1 MEQYLFCGLFGLTNF
16 HSMLRHLLNNKFR
29 LFILGSL
36 VLFLALIRIVE
47 ESLFYDP
54 YLDYFKSD
62 FINLPLPIVEKL
74 KLFLNLLFRYS
85 LNTIVSIAFIQIA
98 FKDINFTKFVS
109 ALYVFLFIVLIV
121 VFYFVIAFY
130 EEENKMTLFYI
141 RRFLIQPL
149 FLLLF
154 IPGYLIQKRLN

>member
-16 HSMLRHLLNNKFR
+16 HSMLKHLLNNKTKV
-29 LFILGSL
+29 FILGSL

-62 FINLPLPIVEKL
+62 FINLPLPIVNKL

-109 ALYVFLFIVLIV
+109 ALYVLLFIVLIV
-121 VFYFVIAFY
+121 VFYFVLAFY
-130 EEENKMTLFYI
+130 AEENKMTLFYI

>member
-1 MEQYLFCGLFGLTNF
+1 MEQYLFCGLFGLTNI
-16 HSMLRHLLNNKFR
+16 HSMLKNLLNNKTKV
-29 LFILGSL
+29 FILGIL

-62 FINLPLPIVEKL
+62 FINLPLPIVDKL
-74 KLFLNLLFRYS
+74 HLFLSLLFRYS

-98 FKDINFTKFVS
+98 FKDINFTKFAVV
-109 ALYVFLFIVLIV
+109 LYGLLFIILIITLWVVL
-121 VFYFVIAFY
+121 AFY
-130 EEENKMTLFYI
+130 ANENKMELFYI

-154 IPGYLIQKRLN
+154 IPGYLIQKRTN

>member
-1 MEQYLFCGLFGLTNF
+1 
-16 HSMLRHLLNNKFR
+16 MLKYLLNNKTKV
-29 LFILGSL
+29 FILGSL

-62 FINLPLPIVEKL
+62 FINLTLPIVDKL

-109 ALYVFLFIVLIV
+109 ALYVLLFIVLIV
-121 VFYFVIAFY
+121 VFYFVLAFY
-130 EEENKMTLFYI
+130 AEENKMTLFYI

>member
-1 MEQYLFCGLFGLTNF
+1 
-16 HSMLRHLLNNKFR
+16 MLKHLLNNKFR
-29 LFILGSL
+29 VFILGSL

-62 FINLPLPIVEKL
+62 FINLPLPIVDKFH
-74 KLFLNLLFRYS
+74 LFLSLLFRYS

-98 FKDINFTKFVS
+98 FKDINFTKFAMV
-109 ALYVFLFIVLIV
+109 LYGLLFIILIIALWVVL
-121 VFYFVIAFY
+121 AFY
-130 EEENKMTLFYI
+130 ANENKMELFYI

-154 IPGYLIQKRLN
+154 IPGYLIQKRTN

>member
-1 MEQYLFCGLFGLTNF
+1 
-16 HSMLRHLLNNKFR
+16 MLKHLLNNKFR
-29 LFILGSL
+29 VFILVSL
-36 VLFLALIRIVE
+36 VLFLALIRIGE
-47 ESLFYDP
+47 TSLFYDP

-62 FINLPLPIVEKL
+62 FTNLQLPIVDKL
-74 KLFLNLLFRYS
+74 KLFLSLFFRYS

-98 FKDINFTKFVS
+98 FKDINFSKFVS
-109 ALYVFLFIVLIV
+109 VLYVLLFIVLII
-121 VFYFVIAFY
+121 VFYFVLAFY
-130 EEENKMTLFYI
+130 AEENKMTLFYI

>member
-1 MEQYLFCGLFGLTNF
+1 
-16 HSMLRHLLNNKFR
+16 MLKHLLNNKFR
-29 LFILGSL
+29 VFILVSL

-62 FINLPLPIVEKL
+62 FINLPLPIVDKL
-74 KLFLNLLFRYS
+74 KLFSNLLFRYS

-109 ALYVFLFIVLIV
+109 ALYVLLFIVLII
-121 VFYFVIAFY
+121 VFYFVLAFY
-130 EEENKMTLFYI
+130 AEENKMTLFYI

>member
-1 MEQYLFCGLFGLTNF
+1 
-16 HSMLRHLLNNKFR
+16 MLKHLLNNKFR
-29 LFILGSL
+29 FFILGSL

-54 YLDYFKSD
+54 YLNYFKAD
-62 FINLPLPIVEKL
+62 FTNLQLPIVDKM
-74 KLFLNLLFRYS
+74 KLFFSLFFRYS
-85 LNTIVSIAFIQIA
+85 LNTIISISFIQIA
-98 FKDINFTKFVS
+98 FKDVNFSKFV
-109 ALYVFLFIVLIV
+109 AVLYGLLFTILIII
-121 VFYFVIAFY
+121 FYFVTEFY
-130 EEENKMTLFYI
+130 AQENKMLLFYI

>member
-16 HSMLRHLLNNKFR
+16 HSMLKYLQNNKFR
-29 LFILGSL
+29 VFILGSL

-62 FINLPLPIVEKL
+62 FINLPLPIVDKL
-74 KLFLNLLFRYS
+74 KLFSNLLFRYS

-109 ALYVFLFIVLIV
+109 ALYVLLFIVLII
-121 VFYFVIAFY
+121 VFYFVLAFY
-130 EEENKMTLFYI
+130 AEENKMTLFYI

>member
-16 HSMLRHLLNNKFR
+16 HSMLKHLLNNKTKV
-29 LFILGSL
+29 FILGSL

-47 ESLFYDP
+47 KSLFYDP

-62 FINLPLPIVEKL
+62 FINLTLPIVDKL

-98 FKDINFTKFVS
+98 FKDINFSKFVS
-109 ALYVFLFIVLIV
+109 ALYVLLFIVLII
-121 VFYFVIAFY
+121 VFYFVLAFY
-130 EEENKMTLFYI
+130 AEENKMTLFYI

>member
-1 MEQYLFCGLFGLTNF
+1 
-16 HSMLRHLLNNKFR
+16 MLKHLLNNKFK

-62 FINLPLPIVEKL
+62 FINLPLPIVDKL
-74 KLFLNLLFRYS
+74 KLFSNLLFRYS

-98 FKDINFTKFVS
+98 FKDINFTKFAVV
-109 ALYVFLFIVLIV
+109 LYGLLFIILILTFWVVL
-121 VFYFVIAFY
+121 AFY
-130 EEENKMTLFYI
+130 ANENKMELFYI

-154 IPGYLIQKRLN
+154 IPGYLIQKRTN

>member
-1 MEQYLFCGLFGLTNF
+1 
-16 HSMLRHLLNNKFR
+16 MLKNLLNNKTKV
-29 LFILGSL
+29 FILGSL

-62 FINLPLPIVEKL
+62 FINLPLPIVDKL
-74 KLFLNLLFRYS
+74 HLFLSLLFRYS

-98 FKDINFTKFVS
+98 FKDINFTKFAMV
-109 ALYVFLFIVLIV
+109 LYGLLFIILIIALWVVL
-121 VFYFVIAFY
+121 AFY
-130 EEENKMTLFYI
+130 ANENKMELFYI

-154 IPGYLIQKRLN
+154 IPGYLIQKRTN

>member
-1 MEQYLFCGLFGLTNF
+1 
-16 HSMLRHLLNNKFR
+16 MLKNLLNNKTKV
-29 LFILGSL
+29 FILGIL

-62 FINLPLPIVEKL
+62 FINLPLPIVDKL
-74 KLFLNLLFRYS
+74 HLFLSLLFRYS

-98 FKDINFTKFVS
+98 FKDINFTKFAVV
-109 ALYVFLFIVLIV
+109 LYGLLFIILIITLWVVL
-121 VFYFVIAFY
+121 AFY
-130 EEENKMTLFYI
+130 ANENKMELFYI

-154 IPGYLIQKRLN
+154 IPGYLIQKRTN

>member
-16 HSMLRHLLNNKFR
+16 HSMLKNLLNNKFR
-29 LFILGSL
+29 VFILGTL

-62 FINLPLPIVEKL
+62 FINLTLPIVDKL

-109 ALYVFLFIVLIV
+109 ALYVLLFIVLIV
-121 VFYFVIAFY
+121 VFYFVLAFY
-130 EEENKMTLFYI
+130 AEENKMTLFYI

>member
-16 HSMLRHLLNNKFR
+16 HSMLKYLLNNKTKV
-29 LFILGSL
+29 FILGSL

-62 FINLPLPIVEKL
+62 FINLTLPIVDKL

-109 ALYVFLFIVLIV
+109 ALYVLLFIVLIV
-121 VFYFVIAFY
+121 VFYFVLAFY
-130 EEENKMTLFYI
+130 AEENKMTLFYI

>member
-1 MEQYLFCGLFGLTNF
+1 
-16 HSMLRHLLNNKFR
+16 MLKYLLNNKFR
-29 LFILGSL
+29 VFILGTL

-62 FINLPLPIVEKL
+62 FINLPLPIVDKL

-98 FKDINFTKFVS
+98 FKDINFAKFVS
-109 ALYVFLFIVLIV
+109 ALYVLLFIVLIV
-121 VFYFVIAFY
+121 VFYFVLAFY
-130 EEENKMTLFYI
+130 AEENKMTLFYI

-154 IPGYLIQKRLN
+154 IPGYLIQIRLN

>member
-16 HSMLRHLLNNKFR
+16 HSMLKHLLNNKFR
-29 LFILGSL
+29 VFILGTL
-36 VLFLALIRIVE
+36 VLGLALIRIVE

-62 FINLPLPIVEKL
+62 FINLPLPIVDKL
-74 KLFLNLLFRYS
+74 KLFSNLLFRYS

-109 ALYVFLFIVLIV
+109 ALYVLLFIVLII
-121 VFYFVIAFY
+121 VFYFVLAFY
-130 EEENKMTLFYI
+130 AEENKMTLFYI

>member
-1 MEQYLFCGLFGLTNF
+1 
-16 HSMLRHLLNNKFR
+16 MLKHLLNNKFR
-29 LFILGSL
+29 VFILGTL

-62 FINLPLPIVEKL
+62 FINLPLPIVNKL

-109 ALYVFLFIVLIV
+109 ALYVLLFIVLIV
-121 VFYFVIAFY
+121 VFYFVLAFY
-130 EEENKMTLFYI
+130 AEENKMTLFYI

>member
-1 MEQYLFCGLFGLTNF
+1 
-16 HSMLRHLLNNKFR
+16 MLKNLLNNKIKV
-29 LFILGSL
+29 FILGIL

-47 ESLFYDP
+47 GSLFYDP

-62 FINLPLPIVEKL
+62 FINLPLPIVDKL
-74 KLFLNLLFRYS
+74 HLFLSLLFRYS

-98 FKDINFTKFVS
+98 FKDINFTKFAVV
-109 ALYVFLFIVLIV
+109 LYGLLFIILILTLWVVL
-121 VFYFVIAFY
+121 AFY
-130 EEENKMTLFYI
+130 ANENKMELFYI

-154 IPGYLIQKRLN
+154 IPGYLIQKRTN

>member
-1 MEQYLFCGLFGLTNF
+1 
-16 HSMLRHLLNNKFR
+16 MLKHLLNNKFK
-29 LFILGSL
+29 LFILGLL

>member
-1 MEQYLFCGLFGLTNF
+1 
-16 HSMLRHLLNNKFR
+16 MLKNLLNNKTKV
-29 LFILGSL
+29 FILGSL

-62 FINLPLPIVEKL
+62 FINLPLPIVDKL
-74 KLFLNLLFRYS
+74 HLFLSLLFRYS

-98 FKDINFTKFVS
+98 FKDINFTKFAVV
-109 ALYVFLFIVLIV
+109 LYGLLFIILIIALWVVLG
-121 VFYFVIAFY
+121 FYAN
-130 EEENKMTLFYI
+130 ENKMELFYI

-154 IPGYLIQKRLN
+154 IPGYLIQKRTN

>member
-1 MEQYLFCGLFGLTNF
+1 
-16 HSMLRHLLNNKFR
+16 MLKNLLNNKTKV
-29 LFILGSL
+29 FILGIL
-36 VLFLALIRIVE
+36 VLFLALIRMVE

-62 FINLPLPIVEKL
+62 FINLPLPIVDKL
-74 KLFLNLLFRYS
+74 HLFLSLLFRYS

-98 FKDINFTKFVS
+98 FKDINFTKFAVV
-109 ALYVFLFIVLIV
+109 LYGLLFIILIIALWVVLG
-121 VFYFVIAFY
+121 FYAN
-130 EEENKMTLFYI
+130 ENKMELFYI

-154 IPGYLIQKRLN
+154 IPGYLIQKRTN

>member
-1 MEQYLFCGLFGLTNF
+1 
-16 HSMLRHLLNNKFR
+16 MLKHLLNNKFK

-62 FINLPLPIVEKL
+62 FINLPLPIVDKL
-74 KLFLNLLFRYS
+74 KLFSNLLFRYS

-98 FKDINFTKFVS
+98 FKDINFSKFVS
-109 ALYVFLFIVLIV
+109 ALYVLLFIVLIV
-121 VFYFVIAFY
+121 VFYFVLAFY
-130 EEENKMTLFYI
+130 AEENKMTLFYI

>member
-16 HSMLRHLLNNKFR
+16 HSMLKHLLNNKFK
-29 LFILGSL
+29 LFILGLL

>member
-16 HSMLRHLLNNKFR
+16 HSMLKHLLNNKTKV
-29 LFILGSL
+29 FILGSL

-62 FINLPLPIVEKL
+62 FINLTLPIVDKL

-109 ALYVFLFIVLIV
+109 ALYVLLFIVLII
-121 VFYFVIAFY
+121 VFYFVLAFY
-130 EEENKMTLFYI
+130 AEENKMTLFYI